1 MDSVPALELAT
12 AMLKQASQ
20 PGGLEASLKA
30 AADVRQTA
38 DALASQNLR
47 ETGKSAEQNAE
58 RSFDRPPEQRAV
70 PPGLG
75 QYVDLTV

>member
-38 DALASQNLR
+38 DTLASQNLHQ
-47 ETGKSAEQNAE
+47 TGRSAEQNAE
-58 RSFDRPPEQRAV
+58 RSFGRSPEERPAPM
-70 PPGLG
+70 GLG
-75 QYVDLTV
+75 RYVDLTV

>member
-20 PGGLEASLKA
+20 PGGLEGSLKA

-38 DALASQNLR
+38 DALASQNLH
-47 ETGKSAEQNAE
+47 ETGRNAEQNAE
-58 RSFDRPPEQRAV
+58 RSFDRSAEQRPA
-70 PPGLG
+70 PRGLG